1 MSHVTVRV
9 TLALAIGVGG
19 ALVFG
24 WLSLPLPW
32 MLGAM
37 TATTVA
43 ALLGAPVAAPLK
55 IRPVMFAVLGVMLG
69 STFAP
74 EMLDRAAQWLGSL
87 ALLAAYITVTAAI
100 AYPYFRKFAGLDP
113 ITAYFCAMPGSLSQM
128 VPIGAAM
135 GGDEGKIGLIHGSRV
150 LLVVFAIP
158 FWFQFSGQ
166 LEGVDRSTMGVG
178 LGDVAPVD
186 LSVLAVTGALGW
198 AVAHRLRL
206 PSAAMI
212 GPLFASVILHVADL
226 SHSQPPR
233 ELVNLAQL
241 VIGASVGCRFA
252 GTPAREVLR
261 ALATGIGLTAIML
274 GTAAVFAVLVNT
286 LTGAA
291 MPAAIL
297 AFSPGGLPE
306 MTLMALAL
314 GVDVAF
320 VATHHVVRI
329 LIIVTM
335 APLVIRTLR
344 KIGEKHL

>member
-1 MSHVTVRV
+1 
-9 TLALAIGVGG
+9 
-19 ALVFG
+19 
-24 WLSLPLPW
+24 
-32 MLGAM
+32 
-37 TATTVA
+37 
-43 ALLGAPVAAPLK
+43 
-55 IRPVMFAVLGVMLG
+55 
-69 STFAP
+69 
-74 EMLDRAAQWLGSL
+74 
-87 ALLAAYITVTAAI
+87 
-100 AYPYFRKFAGLDP
+100 
-113 ITAYFCAMPGSLSQM
+113 
-128 VPIGAAM
+128 M

-158 FWFQFSGQ
+158 IWFQFSGQ
-166 LEGVDRSTMGVG
+166 LEGIDRSAIGVG
-178 LGDVAPVD
+178 LGEVAPGD
-186 LSVLAVTGALGW
+186 LAVLAVTGALGW

-206 PSAAMI
+206 PSAPMI

-252 GTPAREVLR
+252 GTPTREVLR
-261 ALATGIGLTAIML
+261 ALASGAGLTAIML
-274 GTAAVFAVLVNT
+274 GTAAGFAALVNL

-329 LIIVTM
+329 LIIVTL
-335 APLVIRTLR
+335 APLLFRTLGKR
-344 KIGEKHL
+344 DNKTM